1 MEEILNERT
10 YRISKSKLRNLQAE
24 LPSVHRNP
32 DQVSDEAH
40 QKRIEVLEKQV
51 GELVCSIIDYEA
63 LKRVGGL
70 RFEFDSLQDL
80 GLALIKAR
88 ISLGWSQER
97 LAEKLDM
104 TKQQIQR
111 YEATEYA
118 SASLRRILE
127 VADALGVNLSGT
139 ATTGSRINPETELDA
154 EILGRSLAGFSAVE
168 TLQDIEKRIKLRSMN
183 TGTARKI
190 FDDLCDTYFQL
201 SPFHESANMD
211 TSWRLDHR
219 LVVRNAME
227 TLARERG
234 ELQ

>member
-1 MEEILNERT
+1 MEEILNERM
-10 YRISKSKLRNLQAE
+10 YRISRSKLRKLQVE
-24 LPSVHRNP
+24 LPSVHRNL

-51 GELVCSIIDYEA
+51 CELVCSITDYEA
-63 LKRVGGL
+63 LKRAGGM
-70 RFEFDSLQDL
+70 RFEFDSLHDL

-104 TKQQIQR
+104 PKQQIQR

-118 SASLRRILE
+118 SASFRRILE

-139 ATTGSRINPETELDA
+139 ATTGSRLSLDTEFDA

-168 TLQDIEKRIKLRSMN
+168 TFQDIEKRIKLRSMN
-183 TGTARKI
+183 ARTARQI
-190 FDDLCDTYFQL
+190 FDDLCDTYYRL
-201 SPFHESANMD
+201 SPFHESAKMD
-211 TSWRLDHR
+211 TSWRLDHH

-227 TLARERG
+227 ILARERG
-234 ELQ
+234 EFQ

>member
-1 MEEILNERT
+1 MEEILNERA
-10 YRISKSKLRNLQAE
+10 YWISRSKLRRLQAE
-24 LPSVHRNP
+24 LPSVYRNP
-32 DQVSDEAH
+32 DQVSDETH
-40 QKRIEVLEKQV
+40 QKRIEALEVQV
-51 GELVCSIIDYEA
+51 GELVCSITDYEA
-63 LKRVGGL
+63 LKRVGGM
-70 RFEFDSLQDL
+70 RFDFDSLQDL

-104 TKQQIQR
+104 PKQQIQR

-139 ATTGSRINPETELDA
+139 ATTGARLSLDA
-154 EILGRSLAGFSAVE
+154 DILGKSLAGFSAVE
-168 TLQDIEKRIKLRSMN
+168 TFQDIEKRIKLQSMN
-183 TGTARKI
+183 SSTARKI
-190 FDDLCDTYFQL
+190 FDDLCDTYYRL

-227 TLARERG
+227 ILARERG
-234 ELQ
+234 EYQ